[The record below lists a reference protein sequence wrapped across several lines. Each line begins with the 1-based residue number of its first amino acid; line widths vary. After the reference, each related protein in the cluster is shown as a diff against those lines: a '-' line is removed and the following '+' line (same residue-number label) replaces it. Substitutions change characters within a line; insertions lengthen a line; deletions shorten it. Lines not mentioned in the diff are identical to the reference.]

1 LIAAVRP
8 HGRSECSYEREPRP
22 SDHPRPG
29 FLFAL
34 QRCPSRPRPRSRTQS
49 LGPPGRPRRGRVI
62 RTPWGPDN
70 QRPGSQRKFFRSI
83 WTLAPLGRL

>member
-29 FLFAL
+29 FLFAP
-34 QRCPSRPRPRSRTQS
+34 QPRRPSRPGPRSRTQS
-49 LGPPGRPRRGRVI
+49 LGPSGRPRI
-62 RTPWGPDN
+62 
-70 QRPGSQRKFFRSI
+70 
-83 WTLAPLGRL
+83 